1 LENENINMDLE
12 ELFRNK
18 LENSELMPAEST
30 RQNLMKKLARRE
42 FVRFNPSRFNI
53 YYLGGIIAAGTVAAV
68 LISSQPDIKEQIKIN
83 PQHEE
88 IISPDTTGKGAGD
101 KQAQLPGG
109 TPAGQPEAATRVSGS
124 EAVKEKQKAERGR
137 VNDGTDIKVRESA
150 TEANGDSLQKT
161 VVKKELL
168 KPGNNSEIII
178 RKKPMALF
186 EASAY
191 SGCVPLKVKFSNRS
205 VAYDSCSW
213 TFGEGGYS
221 KTKNPEWI
229 FDIPGEYKITLR
241 IYGSEGSESVSSNII
256 TVYPRPVARFETIP
270 VKPILPDDEISFL
283 NYSADA
289 VRYRWEFG
297 DGKMTEAFEPVHK
310 YSRYANYNVRLV
322 VWSQHGCSDS
332 LLVVNAFSNSG
343 CFVDFPNAFIPNAD
357 GPTGGFYST
366 KSDEEA
372 QIFHPVT
379 SGVSEYQ
386 LKIFSKI
393 GILIFESNDI
403 NIGWDGYNK
412 GQLCEPGVYIW
423 KVRGS
428 YKNGEPFVKM
438 GDVTLLRN

>member
-1 LENENINMDLE
+1 MDLE

-18 LENSELMPAEST
+18 LGNSEIMPAESI
-30 RQNLMKKLARRE
+30 RQTLMKKLARKE
-42 FVRFNPSRFNI
+42 FVRFNPSRFNV
-53 YYLGGIIAAGTVAAV
+53 YYLGGIIAAGTMAV
-68 LISSQPDIKEQIKIN
+68 VLLSSHPDKKVQIKIN
-83 PQHEE
+83 PQYEQL
-88 IISPDTTGKGAGD
+88 ISPDTTGDGAGKIHTD
-101 KQAQLPGG
+101 QLRGG
-109 TPAGQPEAATRVSGS
+109 PPAGQPDTATPVNNS
-124 EAVKEKQKAERGR
+124 EAVKEKQKSEGDRL
-137 VNDGTDIKVRESA
+137 NTGTEIKEMESA
-150 TEANGDSLQKT
+150 TQTNGDSLQKT

-168 KPGNNSEIII
+168 MPGNNSEILI

-186 EASAY
+186 EASAS
-191 SGCVPLKVKFSNRS
+191 SGCVPLKVKFSNQS
-205 VAYDSCSW
+205 VGYDSCSW

-221 KTKNPEWI
+221 RTKNPDWI

-241 IYGSEGSESVSSNII
+241 IYGAQGSESVTASII
-256 TVYPRPVARFETIP
+256 TVYPRPVARFETVP

-310 YSRYANYNVRLV
+310 YSRYASYNVRLV

-332 LLVVNAFSNSG
+332 LMVVNAFSNSG
-343 CFVDFPNAFIPNAD
+343 CFVDFPNAFIPNAH

-379 SGVSEYQ
+379 SGISEYQ